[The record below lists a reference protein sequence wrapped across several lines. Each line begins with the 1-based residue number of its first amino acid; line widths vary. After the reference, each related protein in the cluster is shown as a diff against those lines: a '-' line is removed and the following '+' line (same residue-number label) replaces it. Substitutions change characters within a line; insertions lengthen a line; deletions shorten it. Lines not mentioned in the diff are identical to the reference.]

1 MKSRSRAEILMDIV
15 QFKGNLSDLQIE
27 LSIYSWDVEVPIL
40 IINKDV
46 FLNVLKKFI
55 DKNTSFEDIE
65 NWANV
70 IECRDD
76 IGFEVEKM
84 QEIIFELAN
93 PEIQEKISKE
103 RLIEFV
109 RQLE

>member
-1 MKSRSRAEILMDIV
+1 M
-15 QFKGNLSDLQIE
+15 
-27 LSIYSWDVEVPIL
+27 
-40 IINKDV
+40 
-46 FLNVLKKFI
+46 LKEFI
-55 DKNTSFEDIE
+55 DKNTYFEDIE

-70 IECRDD
+70 IECRVDF
-76 IGFEVEKM
+76 GFEVEKM